1 MLNLTLLGSGGGM
14 PMPNR
19 YLSAL
24 LINYMGRKILI
35 DCGEGTQV
43 AMRKMNT
50 GFKNIDIICISH
62 FHGDHIYG
70 LPGLLSTMGNSGRTK
85 PVTIIGPCGLKKV
98 IEAFFYVISYLP
110 YKIEI
115 IEDPKTAINII
126 DGIEISTLNLI
137 HSSPCIG
144 YSFYVKRKPEFLPE
158 KAKANNV
165 PREIWKRL
173 QNEETVE
180 LDSKVYSPNMVLGK
194 ERRGIKLSFITD
206 TRPFDGIISFVKE
219 SDLFVCE
226 STYLEEDDQIKA
238 IQNQHMTCKEATRLA
253 SNAKVVEL
261 LLTHFSSAI
270 DQPHA
275 KGNYIKSFFSDT
287 IIGFDGWNKSLT
299 YKD

>member
-1 MLNLTLLGSGGGM
+1 MLNITLLGSGGGM

-19 YLSAL
+19 FLSAL

-43 AMRKMNT
+43 AMRKMNA

-62 FHGDHIYG
+62 FHGDHIFG
-70 LPGLLSTMGNSGRTK
+70 LPGLLSTMANSARTK
-85 PVTIIGPCGLKKV
+85 PVTIIGPLGLKKV
-98 IEAFFYVISYLP
+98 IEGFFYVISYLP
-110 YKIEI
+110 FEIKI

-158 KAKANNV
+158 KAKGNDV

-238 IQNQHMTCKEATRLA
+238 IQNQHMTCKEATGLA

-275 KGNYIKSFFSDT
+275 KCDYIKSLFSDT